1 MEPRA
6 KEGKKEVIMAVFNN
20 NKIYPFVYF
29 LPSSN
34 PKEKQAIS
42 IFDCGSKHKFKHLQQ
57 RLRSL
62 VKRYTRE

>member
-6 KEGKKEVIMAVFNN
+6 KEGKKQVIMAVFNN
-20 NKIYPFVYF
+20 NKIYSFVYF

-42 IFDCGSKHKFKHLQQ
+42 IFDCGSKHKCKHLQQ
-57 RLRSL
+57 RLRSI
-62 VKRYTRE
+62 VKGRRRE